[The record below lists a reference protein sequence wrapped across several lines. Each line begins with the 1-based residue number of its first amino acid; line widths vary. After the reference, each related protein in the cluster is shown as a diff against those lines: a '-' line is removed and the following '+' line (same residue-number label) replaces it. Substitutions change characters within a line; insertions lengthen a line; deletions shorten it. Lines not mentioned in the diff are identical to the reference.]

1 MSDFEA
7 IQGLVTRL
15 EWIDLALKG
24 TSDKPGLLDQLERLL
39 AGESPDGGA
48 GLVERIEGLVRTAG
62 QVVSTAAA
70 VQEMLATPVDQK
82 MQRSIEQ
89 SIREAINSG
98 AESLDER
105 AKSFDESIQTLQ
117 QVGGRA
123 SEQMAQSVAQ
133 AELVSRAAQ
142 DAVASTRDELDR
154 VSGQVAGQLEGMLKE
169 VSDMLSPEA
178 LRGPLRDAA
187 KEAIQGVAVETDVD
201 GLKAL
206 HKAEL
211 RKAAEEI
218 KADHRQYQDGF
229 QDELVEI
236 QREASERVRKIIAG
250 RGPSQAIIELYDK
263 IEALGSENESLKKQI
278 KDKAKGVGSAASS
291 KTLPAIPKHLAAA
304 IYAALIASGLSL
316 WLGLGGNLPF

>member
-48 GLVERIEGLVRTAG
+48 GLVERIEGLVRTAD
-62 QVVSTAAA
+62 QVVSTAAS
-70 VQEMLATPVDQK
+70 VQEALATPVDEK
-82 MQRSIEQ
+82 MQQSIEQ
-89 SIREAINSG
+89 SIREAINRG

-105 AKSFDESIQTLQ
+105 AKSFEESVLTLQ
-117 QVGGRA
+117 KVGSRA
-123 SEQMAQSVAQ
+123 SEQMVQSVAQ
-133 AELVSRAAQ
+133 AELVSRSTQ
-142 DAVASTRDELDR
+142 DAVSSTRDELDR

-187 KEAIQGVAVETDVD
+187 KEAIQGVAVEADVD
-201 GLKAL
+201 ELKAL

-211 RKAAEEI
+211 RKAADEI

-250 RGPSQAIIELYDK
+250 RGPSQAIIDLYDK
-263 IEALGSENESLKKQI
+263 VEALGAENESLKKQ
-278 KDKAKGVGSAASS
+278 DRGQLKGGGAA
-291 KTLPAIPKHLAAA
+291 TPNQIPKHIVVA

-316 WLGLGGNLPF
+316 WLGVGGTMPL